1 MQDQTGAA
9 AGRYAV
15 ARVDNGH
22 EHRLGIVSLD
32 ASGVMTVEES
42 EPAESAA
49 LARLVHRMN
58 GQAMLQISVA
68 PPPGSPRFAVA
79 SRPVARGE
87 AEFIPAM
94 QDDLLR
100 YYSIRLSPL

>member
-1 MQDQTGAA
+1 
-9 AGRYAV
+9 
-15 ARVDNGH
+15 
-22 EHRLGIVSLD
+22 
-32 ASGVMTVEES
+32 
-42 EPAESAA
+42 
-49 LARLVHRMN
+49 MN